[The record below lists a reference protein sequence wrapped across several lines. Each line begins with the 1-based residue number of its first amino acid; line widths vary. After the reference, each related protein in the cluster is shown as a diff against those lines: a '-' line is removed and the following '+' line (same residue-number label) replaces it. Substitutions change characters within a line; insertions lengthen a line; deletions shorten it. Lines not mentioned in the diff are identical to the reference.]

1 MWDRIVNFVTNF
13 IRDLSNSTFLI
24 IVGVIITLSFYYL
37 ALFLKANKKEEPK
50 VSKISRLFISILFL
64 IAFVIIVKIR
74 Y

>member
-13 IRDLSNSTFLI
+13 IRDLTNTTFI
-24 IVGVIITLSFYYL
+24 ILVSVIVTLSFYYL

-50 VSKISRLFISILFL
+50 ISKISRLFISILL
-64 IAFVIIVKIR
+64 LVVFVIIIKIK

>member
-13 IRDLSNSTFLI
+13 IRDLTYSTFMIL
-24 IVGVIITLSFYYL
+24 VAVIATLSFYYL

-50 VSKISRLFISILFL
+50 VSKISRLFISILLL
-64 IAFVIIVKIR
+64 ITFVIIVKIR